1 MEQGGN
7 EANRSKVS
15 VYYKL
20 SWYLYKMSH
29 MGKSIEAECRVV
41 VAQGLGQEWVVT
53 TNVQG
58 FFFVGDENVLKLH

>member
-1 MEQGGN
+1 
-7 EANRSKVS
+7 
-15 VYYKL
+15 
-20 SWYLYKMSH
+20 

-58 FFFVGDENVLKLH
+58 VLFCGG